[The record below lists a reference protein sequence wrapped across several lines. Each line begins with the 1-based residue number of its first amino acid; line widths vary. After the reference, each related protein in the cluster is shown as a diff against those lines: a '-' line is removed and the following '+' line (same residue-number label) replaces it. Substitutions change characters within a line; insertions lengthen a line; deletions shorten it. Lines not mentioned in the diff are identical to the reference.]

1 LTTAIDTNILLDLLT
16 PGAPFAEASF
26 KAIDVASNKGALVIS
41 EAVYAEL
48 SSKFLDEVSLDEF
61 LMSSEIH
68 LVATSR
74 RALYLAGAKWVSYA
88 RTRPQGLVCNR
99 CGAQTQARCERCNA
113 PITLRQRVL
122 SDFLIGAHALIQAE
136 RLLTRDRG
144 IYGAH
149 FPDLELV

>member
-1 LTTAIDTNILLDLLT
+1 MTTAIDTNILLDLLT
-16 PGAPFAEASF
+16 PGAPFAESSF
-26 KAIDVASNKGALVIS
+26 GAIEVASNRGALVIA

-61 LMSSEIH
+61 LLRSDIH
-68 LVATSR
+68 LLPTSR
-74 RALYLAGAKWVSYA
+74 EALYLAGATWVNYA
-88 RTRPQGLVCNR
+88 RTRPQGHVCNR
-99 CGAQTQARCERCNA
+99 CGAQTQAHCEQCEA

-122 SDFLIGAHALIQAE
+122 SDFLIGAHALIHAE